1 MNRILIVEDEKPIS
15 NLIKTNLSDAGY
27 HCTCAFDGEEA
38 ANLIEKE
45 SFDLI
50 LLDIMLPKIN
60 GYELIEYIKN
70 FKTPVIFLTAKS
82 DVLDKVK
89 GLKLGAEDYLTNR
102 LKSLSFWQELKPCYD
117 AIIKMKRCSEL
128 MMLQSTPFPGS

>member
-60 GYELIEYIKN
+60 GYELIEYIKS
-70 FKTPVIFLTAKS
+70 FETPAIFLTAKS

-117 AIIKMKRCSEL
+117 AIIKMKRCSES